1 MLYHYIKYYYHILI
15 IHRDLQSYKDER
27 TNKNHYYSHTNSLF
41 QIRFEMAFIKTRKK
55 IVSSAIASS
64 LSVIAVNAI
73 AQDQVTQ
80 LPTISQE
87 VAAEKAPSFKVDIS
101 ASSKFVAPLLDT
113 PKSVSVISKQ
123 LIEDT
128 QVTTLSDAL
137 RTVPGITL
145 GAGEGGNPN
154 GDRPFI
160 RGYNTESSMYVD
172 GVRNSTSQNREMFAV
187 EQVEVTKGSASAMGG
202 AGTTGGSINMISK
215 VAKKGDFLEGS
226 VGAGTDNYQRITLDS
241 NKDFGNGVAARVAVM
256 GHKNEK
262 AGQAD
267 GAEYARAGIAPSIT
281 FGLDTPTRATLGYY
295 YLKSDDTPDSGV
307 PYSNPTGYSQYSG
320 KPIDVKQGIYY
331 GWKDRDFQK
340 QENQV
345 GTIKLEHDLTDN
357 LTISNTTVY
366 NKSKNDYL
374 WTNPDDSKGNI
385 YDKTTGTLTG
395 NVWARVNSRIAD
407 TETFTDQLA
416 LTGKF
421 NTGSL
426 LHSFNLGA
434 EYSDQETDRT
444 QYIING
450 DNATGSASQTCPST
464 APAGWC
470 TSVQNPNRGP
480 WTGSIS
486 TDGADLY
493 NIKSKS
499 TSVYF
504 LDNIEFNPQWLLD
517 LGVRWDKFE
526 TDSTMTYGA
535 RNSAVLGNPT
545 ANPPVLPTAQVG
557 DKLKLNSDS
566 DFFNYQ
572 AGLTFK
578 PVENGSIYASY
589 ATSANPVGVDAG
601 DGSEGIG
608 APGRN
613 TTEEQARAMNNLKP
627 EEIKTYELGT
637 KWDVLNNRLNLTAA
651 IFRTE
656 KENTRATDTDGFT
669 RNIGETRV
677 DGIELGANGNI
688 TDKWAI
694 AAGYTY
700 LDSEIVDDGTATNDG
715 NQVQNVAKNS
725 ATLWTTY
732 QVLPQFTIG
741 GGATYMDKV
750 FGNATNTK
758 WVPSYVRYDAMA
770 RYTVNKNV
778 DLQLN
783 VNNLS
788 DKRYFTKAYASHYAT
803 EAEGRNAVLS
813 VNFKY

>member
-1 MLYHYIKYYYHILI
+1 
-15 IHRDLQSYKDER
+15 
-27 TNKNHYYSHTNSLF
+27 
-41 QIRFEMAFIKTRKK
+41 MAFIKTRKK
-55 IVSSAIASS
+55 IVSSAIVSS
-64 LSVIAVNAI
+64 LSVMAGNAI
-73 AQDQVTQ
+73 AQDQVAQ
-80 LPTISQE
+80 LETIHSQ
-87 VAAEKAPSFKVDIS
+87 AEAEQSLKVDKS
-101 ASSKFVAPLLDT
+101 ANSKFVAPLLNT

-160 RGYNTESSMYVD
+160 RGYNSESSMYVD
-172 GVRNSTSQNREMFAV
+172 GVRNATSQNREMFAV

-215 VAKKGDFLEGS
+215 VAKKGDSLEGS
-226 VGAGTDNYQRITLDS
+226 IGAGTDSYQRITLDG
-241 NKDFGNGVAARVAVM
+241 NKDFGNGIAARVAVM
-256 GHKNEK
+256 GHHNEK
-262 AGQAD
+262 AGQAN
-267 GAEYARAGIAPSIT
+267 GTEYKRAGIAPSIT
-281 FGLDTPTRATLGYY
+281 FGLDTPTRATLSYY
-295 YLKSDDTPDSGV
+295 YLKTDDIPDSGI
-307 PYSNPTGYSQYSG
+307 PYNNPFSATNQPARIPENGNG

-374 WTNPDDSKGNI
+374 WTNPDDSKGNF
-385 YDKTTGTLTG
+385 YQTGGALTG
-395 NVWARVNSRIAD
+395 NVWARANSRVAD
-407 TETFTDQLA
+407 TDTFTDQLA

-421 NTGSL
+421 NTGAL
-426 LHSFNLGA
+426 KHSFNLGA

-450 DNATGSASQTCPST
+450 KDATGTAYACSATSTGPGCVNVNNPSKY
-464 APAGWC
+464 PF
-470 TSVQNPNRGP
+470 
-480 WTGSIS
+480 TGSLS
-486 TDGADLY
+486 TQGADKY
-493 NIKSKS
+493 NIESKS

-504 LDNIEFNPQWLLD
+504 LDSIEFNPQWILD

-526 TDSTMTYGA
+526 TGSTMTYGST
-535 RNSAVLGNPT
+535 NSNTKPT
-545 ANPPVLPTAQVG
+545 TQTQNGVTTSIPALRQVG
-557 DKLKLNSDS
+557 EKVKYESDT

-589 ATSANPVGVDAG
+589 ATSANPIGVDAG
-601 DGSEGIG
+601 DGSEGVSTF
-608 APGRN
+608 GRN
-613 TTEEQARAMNNLKP
+613 TTEEQANATNNLKP
-627 EEIKTYELGT
+627 EEVRTMEVGT
-637 KWDVLNNRLNLTAA
+637 KWDLFNDKLNLTAA

-656 KENTRATDTDGFT
+656 KTNTRAADTDGFT

-688 TDKWAI
+688 TDKWAVS
-694 AAGYTY
+694 AGYTY
-700 LDSEIVDDGTATNDG
+700 LDSEILDDGPKDANEG

-732 QVLPQFTIG
+732 QVLPQLTLG
-741 GGATYMDKV
+741 AGATAMDKV
-750 FGNATNTK
+750 YGNAANTK
-758 WVPSYVRYDAMA
+758 YVPGYVRYDAMA
-770 RYTVNKNV
+770 RYNVNENV

-788 DKRYFTKAYASHYAT
+788 DERYFTKAYASHYAT
-803 EAEGRNAVLS
+803 EAEGRSAVLS
-813 VNFKY
+813 LNFKY

>member
-1 MLYHYIKYYYHILI
+1 M
-15 IHRDLQSYKDER
+15 
-27 TNKNHYYSHTNSLF
+27 
-41 QIRFEMAFIKTRKK
+41 
-55 IVSSAIASS
+55 
-64 LSVIAVNAI
+64 IAVNAF
-73 AQDQVTQ
+73 AQNQVTQ
-80 LPTISQE
+80 LETIHQD
-87 VAAEKAPSFKVDIS
+87 VAAEQQSLKVDKS
-101 ASSKFVAPLLDT
+101 ANAKFVAPLLDT

-160 RGYNTESSMYVD
+160 RGYNSESSMYID
-172 GVRNSTSQNREMFAV
+172 GVRNATSQNREMFAV

-226 VGAGTDNYQRITLDS
+226 VGAGTDNYQRITLDG
-241 NKDFGNGVAARVAVM
+241 NKDFGNGIAARVAVL

-281 FGLDTPTRATLGYY
+281 FGLDTPTRATLSYY

-307 PYSNPTGYSQYSG
+307 PYNNPFSASNQPNRIPENGNG

-340 QENQV
+340 QENQA

-357 LTISNTTVY
+357 LTISNTAVY
-366 NKSKNDYL
+366 NNSKNDYL
-374 WTNPDDSKGNI
+374 WTNPDDSKGKI
-385 YDKTTGTLTG
+385 YQTGGALTG
-395 NVWARVNSRIAD
+395 NVWARVNSRVAD

-426 LHSFNLGA
+426 KHSFNLGA
-434 EYSDQETDRT
+434 EYSDQDTDRT
-444 QYIING
+444 QYIIDG
-450 DNATGSASQTCPST
+450 EDTTGSASSSCK
-464 APAGWC
+464 PADIASGWC

-486 TDGADLY
+486 TDGADQY
-493 NIKSKS
+493 NIQSKS
-499 TSVYF
+499 ASVYF
-504 LDNIEFNPQWLLD
+504 LDSIEFNPQWILD

-526 TDSTMTYGA
+526 TDQVMTYGA
-535 RNSAVLGNPT
+535 KNTAVTGSTNSSGVFTPPT
-545 ANPPVLPTAQVG
+545 KMVG
-557 DKLKLNSDS
+557 DKLKLNSDA

-578 PVENGSIYASY
+578 PRENGSIYVSY
-589 ATSANPVGVDAG
+589 ATSANPVGVDGG

-613 TTEEQARAMNNLKP
+613 TSEDQARAMNNLKP
-627 EEIKTYELGT
+627 EEVKTYEVGT
-637 KWDVLNNRLNLTAA
+637 KWDLLDEKLNLTAA
-651 IFRTE
+651 VFRTE
-656 KENTRATDTDGFT
+656 KENTRAVTTDGFT

-677 DGIELGANGNI
+677 DGIELGVNGNI
-688 TDKWAI
+688 TDKWAVS
-694 AAGYTY
+694 AGYTY
-700 LDSEIVDDGTATNDG
+700 LDSELVDDGPKESNEG

-732 QVLPQFTIG
+732 QILPQLQIG
-741 GGATYMDKV
+741 AGAAAMDKV
-750 FGNATNTK
+750 YGNAANTK
-758 WVPSYVRYDAMA
+758 YVPGYVRYDAMA
-770 RYTVNKNV
+770 RYNVNKNV

-788 DKRYFTKAYASHYAT
+788 DERYFTKAYASHYAT
-803 EAEGRNAVLS
+803 EAEGRSAVLS